1 MRNTCGRATSALG
14 LLCVVQGCERFA
26 FTAILPLFV
35 LYLHHRH
42 GLTEPTALLSFGLFN
57 ALSYV
62 GGLPGGMVT
71 DRKLG
76 PTTGLLLGATLLTL
90 GNALLASDFAPLL
103 WPALA
108 VLIAGHSLFRPSM
121 TTLLG
126 ATSTD
131 DTQRDRNFLT
141 QYLAINIAGIV
152 GPLCA
157 ERAWAGAHWPRLFIV
172 ATLVMLLGALLL
184 ASLAKNLPQIE
195 ATRPNTQHVDR
206 NAAHVRDRWR
216 AVWLLSSLAVV
227 FWLTALQPGGSLA
240 LFAESN
246 TARTI
251 TLIGHSLHVG
261 PTDFASLH
269 GLLVIVLLP
278 AWGFFAAWLR
288 RHDAEPS
295 TPLKMV
301 WGYVFNGAAFAL
313 LAAASLRNGDAAR
326 VSPAWLFGCYVLLSI
341 AELFLG
347 PLTMSLVTRLAP
359 TGRSGQAI
367 GLWFAAGAIGNLA
380 AGLLGLLWSRWP
392 HHRFFAVLAAV
403 SLGAAVVLLTRVSR
417 LEESVGNK
425 RAAGPG
431 GHR

>member
-1 MRNTCGRATSALG
+1 MSTRPTCALT
-14 LLCVVQGCERFA
+14 LLCIVQGCERFA
-26 FTAILPLFV
+26 FTATLPLFV

-42 GLTEPTALLSFGLFN
+42 GFTEPAALLIFGLFN

-62 GGLPGGMVT
+62 GGLPGGMLT

-76 PTTGLLLGATLLTL
+76 PTTGLLLGAALLTL
-90 GNALLASDFAPLL
+90 GNALLASDITPLL

-121 TTLLG
+121 TTLIG
-126 ATSTD
+126 AASTD
-131 DTQRDRNFLT
+131 DTQRDRNFLI

-157 ERAWAGAHWPRLFIV
+157 ERAWAGAHWPRLFTL
-172 ATLVMLLGALLL
+172 AALVMLLGALLL
-184 ASLAKNLPQIE
+184 ALLAKHLPQSE
-195 ATRPNTQHVDR
+195 AVRPH
-206 NAAHVRDRWR
+206 AHHGDLRDAHARDRWR

-246 TARTI
+246 TARSI
-251 TLIGHSLHVG
+251 TLNGLSFSIG

-278 AWGFFAAWLR
+278 CWGLFAGWLR

-301 WGYVFNGAAFAL
+301 WGYVFTSAAFAL
-313 LAAASLRNGDAAR
+313 LGAASLRYGDAAR
-326 VSPAWLFGCYVLLSI
+326 VSPAWLFGCYLLLSI

-367 GLWFAAGAIGNLA
+367 GLWFAAGAVGNLA

-403 SLGAAVVLLTRVSR
+403 SLLAAAVLRARSSY
-417 LEESVGNK
+417 LEAILAEQRSNEK
-425 RAAGPG
+425 G
-431 GHR
+431 GRP

>member
-1 MRNTCGRATSALG
+1 MCNTCGRATSALG

-35 LYLHHRH
+35 LYLHRRH
-42 GLTEPTALLSFGLFN
+42 GLTEPTALLVFGLFN

-62 GGLPGGMVT
+62 GGLPGGMLT

-76 PTTGLLLGATLLTL
+76 PTTGLLLGAALLTL
-90 GNALLASDFAPLL
+90 GNALLASDAALLL

-108 VLIAGHSLFRPSM
+108 LLIVGHSLFRPSM
-121 TTLLG
+121 TTLIG
-126 ATSTD
+126 AASSD
-131 DTQRDRNFLT
+131 AAQRDRSFLI
-141 QYLAINIAGIV
+141 QYLAINVAGIV

-157 ERAWAGAHWPRLFIV
+157 ERAWAGVHWQRLF
-172 ATLVMLLGALLL
+172 TLSAIVMLLGALLL
-184 ASLAKNLPQIE
+184 ALLTKHLPQSE
-195 ATRPNTQHVDR
+195 AARPHAHHRDTRD
-206 NAAHVRDRWR
+206 AHARDRWR

-251 TLIGHSLHVG
+251 TLNGHSLHVG

-269 GLLVIVLLP
+269 GLLVIALLP
-278 AWGFFAAWLR
+278 AWGFLAAWLR
-288 RHDAEPS
+288 GRDAEPS
-295 TPLKMV
+295 TRLKMV
-301 WGYVFNGAAFAL
+301 WGYVFTSAGFAL
-313 LAAASLRNGDAAR
+313 LGAVSLRNGDAAR
-326 VSPAWLFGCYVLLSI
+326 VSPAWLFGCYVLLSS

-359 TGRSGQAI
+359 AGRSGQAI
-367 GLWFAAGAIGNLA
+367 GLWFAAGAVGNLA

-392 HHRFFAVLAAV
+392 HHRFFAVLAAL
-403 SLGAAVVLLTRVSR
+403 SLLAAAVLLARSSY
-417 LEESVGNK
+417 LEAILAEQRSDEK
-425 RAAGPG
+425 G
-431 GHR
+431 GRP